1 MTHVLYRCYS
11 DNGRLLYV
19 GRTINPG
26 QRLTDHAGYKF
37 WWGDVATIDLEHFET
52 RAELV
57 AAERKAI
64 EAEGPVF
71 NVIHNNG
78 GLALEWVS

>member
-19 GRTINPG
+19 G
-26 QRLTDHAGYKF
+26 
-37 WWGDVATIDLEHFET
+37 
-52 RAELV
+52 
-57 AAERKAI
+57 
-64 EAEGPVF
+64 PVF
-71 NVIHNNG
+71 NVVHNNG